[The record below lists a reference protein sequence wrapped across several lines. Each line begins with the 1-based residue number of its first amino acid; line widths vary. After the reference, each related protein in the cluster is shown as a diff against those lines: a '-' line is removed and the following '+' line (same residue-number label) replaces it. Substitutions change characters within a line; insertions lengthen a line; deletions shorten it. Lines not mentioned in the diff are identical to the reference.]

1 MGDERQSIDKEKNKY
16 MGAALASVETY
27 TEDWNGLVIESG
39 QEDTLV
45 LMIGM
50 AFKLKVE
57 WKKEPACKDTG

>member
-1 MGDERQSIDKEKNKY
+1 